1 MSSDDPLDWSSLRLR
16 LERTRSPRWAWTVA
30 PPVTGPQLY
39 LAEREM
45 LASSAKGSPKLE
57 IEVANLGTE
66 RATPKAQVL
75 DSAGKQV
82 GKSLAATPSSLPP
95 GARKICR
102 FNLTSGQ
109 QEVLIEGGSL
119 LLHPGSL
126 PEAYRT
132 FCIRPHPLMPPATL
146 DWPVPVPY
154 FLRFSLGGG
163 QTALGLRVEV
173 ESLQREPLAQ
183 AFLDLVP
190 GAGKAVSLLL
200 PCTPIRYR
208 FGVGSGFF
216 RDPENPFWLSP
227 PDDTWSLHAPV
238 QEWML
243 SNSSSLQLIG
253 FLETSPAGRVRVH
266 PEFVDL
272 KPGERRS
279 IKFTL
284 DRSWPEACPKRP
296 ESIAVIFRSKESPV
310 GFGGSTERI
319 QFLKLVLRPEP
330 PNGPAVRLVGSPP
343 EPYQA
348 QRIGGRWIL
357 VLPLENPGT
366 EPARLTLRLGS
377 GDKESCSVEVPPSL
391 STRSHLDE
399 GVTFELPDLL
409 TVKMGDDRLL
419 SAWLSSEPSI
429 IWDPRLRD
437 HRFKIEFTEG
447 PGTRIPPEQISK
459 AGDLAWQV
467 EGTMAKLLFRNESL
481 PIMVQ
486 QVNLFRNGFP
496 KDSMY
501 PMKTIGPGEKN
512 DPLAVEPIKLHWLQR
527 KLRLRAEVFA
537 VSGAFGF
544 KRVAELTCR
553 RKGGGIEVEEQHFE

>member
-1 MSSDDPLDWSSLRLR
+1 MSSTDSLDWRSLRLR
-16 LERTRSPRWAWTVA
+16 LERTRSPRWGWTVA

-45 LASSAKGSPKLE
+45 LASSEKGSPKLE

-82 GKSLAATPSSLPP
+82 GKNLAATPSSLPP
-95 GARKICR
+95 GARKVCR

-132 FCIRPHPLMPPATL
+132 FRIRPHPLMPPATL

-173 ESLQREPLAQ
+173 ESLRREPLAQ

-190 GAGKAVSLLL
+190 GVGKAISLLL
-200 PCTPIRYR
+200 PCTPLRYR
-208 FGVGSGFF
+208 FDAGGDVF
-216 RDPENPFWLSP
+216 RDPENPSWLSP
-227 PDDTWSLHAPV
+227 PDDTWSLHSPV
-238 QEWML
+238 REWML
-243 SNSSSLQLIG
+243 SNSSSLPLVG
-253 FLETSPAGRVRVH
+253 FLETSPAGRVRMH
-266 PEFVDL
+266 PELVDL
-272 KPGERRS
+272 KPGERCA
-279 IKFTL
+279 IKFML
-284 DRSWPEACPKRP
+284 DRSWPETWPRRP
-296 ESIAVIFRSKESPV
+296 ETVTVIFRSKEASI
-310 GFGGSTERI
+310 GAGGSAERI

-330 PNGPAVRLVGSPP
+330 LDGPAIRLVGSPL
-343 EPYQA
+343 EIYQA
-348 QRIGGRWIL
+348 QRIDGRWVL

-366 EPARLTLRLGS
+366 EPARLTLHLGS
-377 GDKESCSVEVPPSL
+377 GDQESCSVEVPPSPP
-391 STRSHLDE
+391 TRSHLDE

-409 TVKMGDDRLL
+409 TAKMGKDRLL
-419 SAWLSSEPSI
+419 SAWLSSEPSVV
-429 IWDPRLRD
+429 WDPRLRD
-437 HRFKIEFTEG
+437 HQLKIEFTGETG
-447 PGTRIPPEQISK
+447 MRIPPEQISK

-467 EGTMAKLLFRNESL
+467 EGTMAKLVFRNDSL

-486 QVNLFRNGFP
+486 QVNIFRNGFP

-501 PMKTIGPGEKN
+501 PVKTIGTGEKVE
-512 DPLAVEPIKLHWLQR
+512 LATEPIRLHWLLR
-527 KLRLRAEVFA
+527 KLRLRAEAFA

-544 KRVAELTCR
+544 KRVAELNCR
-553 RKGGGIEVEEQHFE
+553 RKGRDIEMDDQHFE